1 MFTVLKSVREY
12 KWVSLVTPLLKILEV
27 VMEVLIPFYMANLID
42 YGIDKGDMGYVVQ
55 MGIIL
60 VCFTVLSLA
69 FGIGGGIT
77 SAIAS
82 PGFAKNLRT
91 DMYYNVQKSSFSN
104 IYVCCGDYCF
114 IQDKF
119 SACMDI
125 CILCACDT
133 DYNAYTA

>member
-60 VCFTVLSLA
+60 V
-69 FGIGGGIT
+69 
-77 SAIAS
+77 
-82 PGFAKNLRT
+82 
-91 DMYYNVQKSSFSN
+91 
-104 IYVCCGDYCF
+104 
-114 IQDKF
+114 
-119 SACMDI
+119 
-125 CILCACDT
+125 
-133 DYNAYTA
+133 

>member
-12 KWVSLVTPLLKILEV
+12 KWVSIVTPLLKILEV

-82 PGFAKNLRT
+82 TGFAKNLRK
-91 DMYYNVQKSSFSN
+91 DMYYNVQKFSFS
-104 IYVCCGDYCF
+104 F
-114 IQDKF
+114 E
-119 SACMDI
+119 SAVSFGI
-125 CILCACDT
+125 
-133 DYNAYTA
+133 